1 MLLMIEKGIRRRIC
15 HSIYRYAKDN
25 NKYMKDYDKYKES
38 SCLQC
43 WDLNNLC
50 GWPMLQKLPLSY
62 SEWINDTSQF
72 NEDFIKNY
80 NEESEEGYF
89 LEVDVQYFE
98 KFYELHYDLPFL
110 PERMKIKKVEK
121 LEANLHDK
129 AEYVLHIRNLKQ
141 ALNHGLVLIKIHRAI
156 KFSQNT

>member
-1 MLLMIEKGIRRRIC
+1 MWLTNV
-15 HSIYRYAKDN
+15 AKA
-25 NKYMKDYDKYKES
+25 
-38 SCLQC
+38 
-43 WDLNNLC
+43 
-50 GWPMLQKLPLSY
+50 PLSY

-156 KFSQNT
+156 KFSQNA